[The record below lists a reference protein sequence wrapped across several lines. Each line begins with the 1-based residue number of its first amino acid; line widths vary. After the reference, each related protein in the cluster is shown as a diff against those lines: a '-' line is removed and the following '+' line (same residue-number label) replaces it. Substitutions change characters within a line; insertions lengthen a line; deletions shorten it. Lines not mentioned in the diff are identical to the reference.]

1 MTLDPCPVGPDT
13 LRHLDAEQKRA
24 AAHDE
29 AWCALHGEFI
39 RAVGHD
45 PSDRLDAPDGQ
56 RVPILQF
63 VRDAL
68 EDVDTGNAL
77 LVDLLKAAHRD
88 YLASLMAAG
97 PIRGD
102 ALLSLAGRWAAENV
116 DAAVGD
122 MGDGK

>member
-24 AAHDE
+24 EKYNAAYTLLRDD
-29 AWCALHGEFI
+29 FI
-39 RAVGHD
+39 RAVAHD
-45 PSDRLDAPDGQ
+45 PSDRLDTPDGK

-77 LVDLLKAAHRD
+77 LVDLLKSAHCD
-88 YLASLMAAG
+88 YLTSLLAAG
-97 PIRGD
+97 PIRGN
-102 ALLSLAGRWAAENV
+102 ALLTLAGRWAAENV
-116 DAAVGD
+116 EAAVGD
-122 MGDGK
+122 MSNQD